1 MVLFFTFKTIHC
13 FFFVRLVLGNVMGPK
28 YTSHY
33 SFKNN
38 LQVTLNLGHSPE
50 ALSSSGNRGGGG
62 GGGGGGG
69 ADGVGPARTRG
80 TAKKQQFFYATNN
93 KILLLRF

>member
-62 GGGGGGG
+62 GGGGG
-69 ADGVGPARTRG
+69 ADGVGPANTRG
-80 TAKKQQFFYATNN
+80 TAKKQQFLFFTQQKLKYCC
-93 KILLLRF
+93 

>member
-62 GGGGGGG
+62 GGGGG

-80 TAKKQQFFYATNN
+80 TAKKKQFFYATNN

>member
-1 MVLFFTFKTIHC
+1 MFLFFTFKTIHC

-38 LQVTLNLGHSPE
+38 LQVTLNLGHSE
-50 ALSSSGNRGGGG
+50 EGLSSSGNRGGGG
-62 GGGGGGG
+62 GGGGG
-69 ADGVGPARTRG
+69 ADGVGPANTRG
-80 TAKKQQFFYATNN
+80 TAKKTTILFFTKLKLKYCC
-93 KILLLRF
+93 

>member
-50 ALSSSGNRGGGG
+50 ALSSSGNRAG

-69 ADGVGPARTRG
+69 ADGMGPAKTRG
-80 TAKKQQFFYATNN
+80 TAKKQQFLIFTQQIIKYCC
-93 KILLLRF
+93 